1 MKPGIDNIAVR
12 RFDCWFGAAYYR
24 LRRQLSAFSPL
35 NEDVFHDT
43 YLRVRQCLLFSGEE
57 MVDYTA
63 YFLESYRCNR
73 LRRSLFESRFYH
85 PEDSFFQSMTE
96 EPGQETETQKE
107 VEQLATDI
115 LKYVREITTP
125 QEYRIF
131 YLKTTFP
138 ACSYGELSLYTGIPV
153 STLHRRV
160 SALKTAVLHEG
171 VFLVRKQY
179 LSNS

>member
-12 RFDCWFGAAYYR
+12 RFDRWFESEYYR
-24 LRRQLSAFSPL
+24 LRRQLSIFRPL
-35 NEDVFHDT
+35 DEDVFHDT
-43 YLRVRQCLLFSGEE
+43 FLRVRQCLLFSREE
-57 MVDYTA
+57 MADYTA

-73 LRRSLFESRFYH
+73 LKRSLFEGRFYH
-85 PEDSFFQSMTE
+85 PEDSFFQNLGD
-96 EPGQETETQKE
+96 EPSRETEMQKE

-115 LKYVREITTP
+115 LEFVRGMTTP

-131 YLKTTFP
+131 CLKTTFP
-138 ACSYGELSLYTGIPV
+138 ACSYGELSLYTGTPA

-160 SALKTAVLHEG
+160 TALKTAILHKG

-179 LSNS
+179 LSI

>member
-1 MKPGIDNIAVR
+1 MKPGIDNIAIR
-12 RFDCWFGAAYYR
+12 RFDRWFESVYYR
-24 LRRQLSAFSPL
+24 LRCRLSTFRPL
-35 NEDVFHDT
+35 DEDVFHDT

-57 MVDYTA
+57 MADYTA

-73 LRRSLFESRFYH
+73 LKRSLFESRFYH
-85 PEDSFFQSMTE
+85 PEDNFFQSMTE

-115 LKYVREITTP
+115 LKYVKGITTP

-131 YLKTTFP
+131 CLKTTSP

-160 SALKTAVLHEG
+160 AALKTAVLHEG

-179 LSNS
+179 LSIS

>member
-12 RFDCWFGAAYYR
+12 RFDRWFESEYYR
-24 LRRQLSAFSPL
+24 LRRQLSTFHPL

-57 MVDYTA
+57 MADYSA

-73 LRRSLFESRFYH
+73 LKRSLFEGRFYH

-96 EPGQETETQKE
+96 EPGQETEMQKE
-107 VEQLATDI
+107 TEQLATDI

-131 YLKTTFP
+131 CLKTTFP

-160 SALKTAVLHEG
+160 ATLKTAVLHEG
-171 VFLVRKQY
+171 VFLMRKQY
-179 LSNS
+179 LSIS

>member
-12 RFDCWFGAAYYR
+12 RFDRWFESEYYR
-24 LRRQLSAFSPL
+24 LRRQLSIFRPL
-35 NEDVFHDT
+35 DEDVFHDT
-43 YLRVRQCLLFSGEE
+43 FLRVRQCLLFSGEE
-57 MVDYTA
+57 MADYTA

-73 LRRSLFESRFYH
+73 LKRSLFEGRFYH
-85 PEDSFFQSMTE
+85 PEDSFFQSLGD
-96 EPGQETETQKE
+96 EPSREAEIQKE

-115 LKYVREITTP
+115 LEFVRGMTTP

-131 YLKTTFP
+131 CLKTTFP

-160 SALKTAVLHEG
+160 TVLKTAILHKG

-179 LSNS
+179 LSI

>member
-1 MKPGIDNIAVR
+1 MKPGIDNIAVK
-12 RFDCWFGAAYYR
+12 RFDRWFESEYYR
-24 LRRQLSAFSPL
+24 LRNQLSTYRSL

-57 MVDYTA
+57 MADYTA

-73 LRRSLFESRFYH
+73 LKRSLFESRFYH

-115 LKYVREITTP
+115 LKYVKEISTP

-131 YLKTTFP
+131 CLKSAFP
-138 ACSYGELSLYTGIPV
+138 GCSYNELSLYTGMSV
-153 STLHRRV
+153 SALYRRV
-160 SALKTAVLHEG
+160 AALKTAVLHEG
-171 VFLVRKQY
+171 IFFMRKQY
-179 LSNS
+179 LSIS

>member
-12 RFDCWFGAAYYR
+12 RFDRWFESEYYR
-24 LRRQLSAFSPL
+24 LRRQLSTFRQL
-35 NEDVFHDT
+35 DEDVFHDT

-73 LRRSLFESRFYH
+73 LKRSLLESRFYH
-85 PEDSFFQSMTE
+85 PEDYFFQSLDD
-96 EPGQETETQKE
+96 EPGQETDMQNE

-115 LKYVREITTP
+115 LKYVRRKTTP

-131 YLKTTFP
+131 CLKTVFP
-138 ACSYGELSLYTGIPV
+138 ACSYGELSLYTGIPI
-153 STLHRRV
+153 STLYRRV
-160 SALKTAVLHEG
+160 TALKTAVLHED
-171 VFLVRKQY
+171 VFLIRKQY
-179 LSNS
+179 LSIS

>member
-1 MKPGIDNIAVR
+1 MKPGIDNIAMR
-12 RFDCWFGAAYYR
+12 RFDRWFESEYYR
-24 LRRQLSAFSPL
+24 LRNQLSTYHPL

-57 MVDYTA
+57 MADYTA

-73 LRRSLFESRFYH
+73 LKRSLFEGRFYH
-85 PEDSFFQSMTE
+85 PEDNFFQSLGE

-115 LKYVREITTP
+115 LKYVKEITTS

-131 YLKTTFP
+131 CLKTTFP

-160 SALKTAVLHEG
+160 TALKTAVLHEG
-171 VFLVRKQY
+171 VFLMRKQY
-179 LSNS
+179 LSIS

>member
-12 RFDCWFGAAYYR
+12 RFDRWFESEYYR
-24 LRRQLSAFSPL
+24 LRNQLSTYRPL

-73 LRRSLFESRFYH
+73 LKRSLFEARFYH
-85 PEDSFFQSMTE
+85 PEDSFFQALGE
-96 EPGQETETQKE
+96 EPAQEPEIQKE
-107 VEQLATDI
+107 VERLATDI
-115 LKYVREITTP
+115 LKYVRGITTP

-131 YLKTTFP
+131 CLKSAFP
-138 ACSYGELSLYTGIPV
+138 GCSYGELSLYTGMSI
-153 STLHRRV
+153 SALYRRV
-160 SALKTAVLHEG
+160 TALKTAVLHEG
-171 VFLVRKQY
+171 VFLIRKQY
-179 LSNS
+179 LSIL

>member
-1 MKPGIDNIAVR
+1 MKPGIDNIAVK
-12 RFDCWFGAAYYR
+12 RFDRWFESEYYR
-24 LRRQLSAFSPL
+24 LRNQLSTYRSL

-57 MVDYTA
+57 MADYTA

-73 LRRSLFESRFYH
+73 LKRSLFESRFYH

-115 LKYVREITTP
+115 LKYVKEISTP

-131 YLKTTFP
+131 CLKSAFP
-138 ACSYGELSLYTGIPV
+138 GCSYNELSLYTGMSV
-153 STLHRRV
+153 SALYRRV
-160 SALKTAVLHEG
+160 AALKTAVLHEG
-171 VFLVRKQY
+171 IFLMRKQY
-179 LSNS
+179 LSIS

>member
-1 MKPGIDNIAVR
+1 MKPGIDSIAVKH
-12 RFDCWFGAAYYR
+12 FDRWFGSEYFR
-24 LRRQLSAFSPL
+24 LRNQLSTYRPL

-57 MVDYTA
+57 MADYTA

-73 LRRSLFESRFYH
+73 LKRSLFEGRFYH

-96 EPGQETETQKE
+96 EPGQEAETQKE

-115 LKYVREITTP
+115 LKYVKEISTQ

-131 YLKTTFP
+131 CLKTTFP
-138 ACSYGELSLYTGIPV
+138 ACSYSELSLYTGIC
-153 STLHRRV
+153 
-160 SALKTAVLHEG
+160 
-171 VFLVRKQY
+171 
-179 LSNS
+179 